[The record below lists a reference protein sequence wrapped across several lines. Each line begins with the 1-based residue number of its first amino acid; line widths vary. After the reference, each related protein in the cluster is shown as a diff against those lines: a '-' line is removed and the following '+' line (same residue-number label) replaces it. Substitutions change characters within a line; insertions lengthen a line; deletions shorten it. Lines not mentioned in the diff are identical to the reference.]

1 MTADVDD
8 PTPQRTRG
16 RVREERRFDKTQLHE
31 SGHGQQVH
39 RDYAA
44 HFFRWGWAGRL
55 IPQGSAVL
63 DVGCG
68 QDQPLAKVLAG
79 RPGGNREKYVG
90 VDLNRI
96 NKKFNASW
104 VTILDDTN
112 FIAEWPKLR
121 KAHGPFDWA
130 TCFEVIEHMGVAD
143 GAALLDGLYE
153 CLKPGGTL
161 LLSTPV
167 FSGQAAANHVHEY
180 GVDELQT
187 AIEAAGFTVEERW
200 GTFGQLPKLKKVMDE
215 HELAVMES
223 MKQFY
228 GNDVLSVVF
237 ALKHADQASNNAW
250 VCRRPA

>member
-1 MTADVDD
+1 MVDVVD
-8 PTPQRTRG
+8 PAPQRTRG

-55 IPQGSAVL
+55 VEQGSSVL

-104 VTILDDTN
+104 VTVLDETD
-112 FIAEWPKLR
+112 FIRDWAKIK
-121 KAHGPFDWA
+121 KAHGPFDLA
-130 TCFEVIEHMGVAD
+130 TCFEVIEHMEPAD
-143 GAALLDGLYE
+143 GDALLDGLYE
-153 CLKPGGTL
+153 CLRPGGTL

-167 FSGQAAANHVHEY
+167 FSGQAAANHIHEY
-180 GVDELQT
+180 GIEELHDKLVK
-187 AIEAAGFTVEERW
+187 AGFTVELRW
-200 GTFGQLPKLKKVMDE
+200 GTFGQLPKLRKVMSQAEREVHD
-215 HELAVMES
+215 S
-223 MKQFY
+223 MARYY

-237 ALKHADQASNNAW
+237 ALDHPDHASNNAW
-250 VCRRPA
+250 VCRRPE